1 MSDPTISVQDTS
13 NLVLQIRELLK
24 GIDECEID
32 TDDGWWE
39 TSVGAE
45 FGRKKLEELIALVE
59 TKMQWVGFI
68 DE

>member
-39 TSVGAE
+39 TSVGVE
-45 FGRKKLEELIALVE
+45 FGRKKLEELIALVISFDN
-59 TKMQWVGFI
+59 KKNI
-68 DE
+68 